1 MARLTNAAGA
11 VIVFLLSVVL
21 MTSCSTAKDEKNVSS
36 ETTQTVAETT
46 TIDDKA
52 ITPSFDCAKA
62 KTKVEKLICSDP
74 ELARL
79 DREMADKY
87 NAMYQQMRNENPN
100 DLDRYNQDYP
110 KLLVRRQ
117 KGWIE
122 RRNKLKNIDALKK
135 AYKEQI
141 GVIESYEY
149 LKGCYKILSYKGS
162 FVNTMQD
169 FSNSIIHRTLCYK
182 FERYHWTFSIFYSL
196 LDPQKRRESLYEEI
210 KEKEKLKRKFEEMY
224 SRKKWKEID
233 DLYKKN
239 PKEANNFLA
248 NKLIEDKDF
257 SNNKKKEIL
266 KEKIDSF
273 FSNVCDFYVASEGY
287 GGLRGASVDSIRY
300 KEPDGEY
307 TLHYVGLAHSC
318 AFYTYK
324 KTGRGPNAPSVS
336 VKTPAMKG
344 SCYPHEPPIVY
355 KGNDYIKLS
364 ARDVTDNLHGAKYAL
379 YRFDQKSVS
388 FIYDCS
394 IKE

>member
-1 MARLTNAAGA
+1 MVRLTNATSAITG
-11 VIVFLLSVVL
+11 FLFSVVL
-21 MTSCSTAKDEKNVSS
+21 MTSCSTAKDEKTVSAE
-36 ETTQTVAETT
+36 ETAQAAAETKV
-46 TIDDKA
+46 DDNA

-62 KTKVEKLICSDP
+62 KIEVEKLICSDP

-87 NAMYQQMRNENPN
+87 NAMYQQMRKENP
-100 DLDRYNQDYP
+100 DLDRYNQEYP

-117 KGWIE
+117 KGWIKI
-122 RRNKLKNIDALKK
+122 RNKLKNIDALKK
-135 AYKEQI
+135 AYNEQI

-182 FERYHWTFSIFYSL
+182 FESYHWTYSIFYSL

-210 KEKEKLKRKFEEMY
+210 KEKERLKRKFEEMY

-248 NKLIEDKDF
+248 EKLIEDKDF
-257 SNNKKKEIL
+257 SNNKKEEIL
-266 KEKIDSF
+266 KQKIDSF

-287 GGLRGASVDSIRY
+287 GGLRGASVGSIRY
-300 KEPDGEY
+300 KEQDGKY
-307 TLHYVGLAHSC
+307 WLHYIGLAHSC
-318 AFYTYK
+318 AFYIYEK
-324 KTGRGPNAPSVS
+324 VGNKPNAPSVS

-344 SCYPHEPPIVY
+344 ECYPHEPLIVY

-364 ARDVTDNLHGAKYAL
+364 ARDVTDNLYGAKYAL